1 MSEIIVKNY
10 TKKIANDVIL
20 DDINY
25 TFRAGVVYGIKG
37 KNGSGKTM
45 LLRAISGLISSTS
58 GYVEVDG
65 KIIGKDCSFPPDI
78 GILIEKPGFLDWLSG
93 EENLYELSQIRNK
106 IGKKEIDSILKTF
119 GLYEERK
126 KKYRKYSLG
135 MKQKIGL
142 CSAFMENPD
151 IILLDEPTNA
161 LDEQA
166 VNTLRAQIEV
176 AKKRGAVIIVTSHDL
191 DELNTVAD
199 EILVMKRGHL
209 DADFVE

>member
-65 KIIGKDCSFPPDI
+65 KIIGKDCSFPTDI

-93 EENLYELSQIRNK
+93 EENLYELSQIRKK
-106 IGKKEIDSILKTF
+106 IGKKEIDGILKTF

>member
-93 EENLYELSQIRNK
+93 EENLYELSQIRKK